1 MSAVRN
7 LHDHEV
13 GGRRLR
19 IDLAD
24 SDPFLEGKTTQH
36 GELVDSGETRAQW
49 RERERSR
56 NHDQPGEDDDKRSGP
71 SSFLKALPP
80 GVPLPAG
87 STALDSISTTL
98 ASIDPPQLTE
108 VLAQMKVNEFAIH
121 VILKSH
127 TSLFVTLGVR
137 NQPPGTG
144 TNTPSCAPAILVR
157 SLPGAL
163 PSENC

>member
-56 NHDQPGEDDDKRSGP
+56 NTDQAGEDDDKRSGP

-108 VLAQMKVNEFAIH
+108 VLAQMKVNVFAIY
-121 VILKSH
+121 VLLKSN
-127 TSLFVTLGVR
+127 TSLSGVR

-144 TNTPSCAPAILVR
+144 ANTPGCAPAILVR

>member
-1 MSAVRN
+1 MRN

-56 NHDQPGEDDDKRSGP
+56 GGELGDERDDKQRGGPGP
-71 SSFLKALPP
+71 SNFLKTLPP

-87 STALDSISTTL
+87 LTALDSISTTL
-98 ASIDPPQLTE
+98 ASIDPAQLTE
-108 VLAQMKVNEFAIH
+108 VLAQMKVNR
-121 VILKSH
+121 L
-127 TSLFVTLGVR
+127 SLRPLIIDTTQKPR
-137 NQPPGTG
+137 
-144 TNTPSCAPAILVR
+144 R
-157 SLPGAL
+157 S
-163 PSENC
+163 